1 MTNINYPTFRL
12 DDQIVVITGA
22 SKGIGRGIAK
32 VMARY
37 GATTILC
44 ARNEVALNDLKTEIR
59 IENGIAFVYKIDLSS
74 VANIKEVFKNIYDKF
89 NRIDVLINNAGL
101 GFNHPALEVTEADW
115 DGMMDVNMKGLF
127 FCAQQ
132 AGKYMAKNN
141 YGRIINMSSQASLVG
156 IKDHLVYSASKGGVN
171 MITKV
176 LALEWAEQGITV
188 NNIAPTFTYTPGTA
202 ERLEN
207 PEYLKNVI
215 DRIPVKKVAD
225 INDIASAILYLTGS
239 NSGMTTGTT
248 LVIDGGWTVQ

>member
-1 MTNINYPTFRL
+1 MTYPTFRL
-12 DDQIVVITGA
+12 DDQVVVITGA

-32 VMARY
+32 VMAHA

-44 ARNEVALNDLKTEIR
+44 ARSAAELKTLQEE
-59 IENGIAFVYKIDLSS
+59 IENENGRAFSFQLDVSS
-74 VANIKEVFKNIYDKF
+74 VANIKATFKNIFDKF

-101 GFNHPALEVTEADW
+101 GFNHPALEVTESDW
-115 DGMMDVNMKGLF
+115 DEMMDVNMKGLF

-132 AGKYMAKNN
+132 AGKYMTKNN

-156 IKDHLVYSASKGGVN
+156 IKDHVVYCASKGGVN

-188 NNIAPTFTYTPGTA
+188 NNIAPTFTYTSGTA
-202 ERLEN
+202 ERLDN
-207 PEYLKNVI
+207 PEYLEKVL